1 MVTGTN
7 PPPAPGDVGRR
18 IKHRREELGL
28 SIEEVAR
35 RAGMDPGYLEYV
47 ESQPARVT
55 HPTLDRLAV
64 ALETATAILLG
75 AGIDLPPGQAGPARS
90 GAELETLTPAEGRA
104 LLAPGGVGRIVFYDA
119 RGPVALPVNYR
130 MRGDDIVF
138 RTSAISSV
146 RAASYG
152 QRVSFEVDRIDDAM
166 RQGWSVLITGNAH
179 EVRDADELR
188 ELQQLGI
195 EPWAGDE
202 RPVYM
207 RIKPRTMSGRR
218 IRVTGQERG
227 SGKS

>member
-1 MVTGTN
+1 MWAASCSTT
-7 PPPAPGDVGRR
+7 
-18 IKHRREELGL
+18 
-28 SIEEVAR
+28 
-35 RAGMDPGYLEYV
+35 
-47 ESQPARVT
+47 
-55 HPTLDRLAV
+55 LAV
-64 ALETATAILLG
+64 
-75 AGIDLPPGQAGPARS
+75 PSR
-90 GAELETLTPAEGRA
+90 
-104 LLAPGGVGRIVFYDA
+104 F
-119 RGPVALPVNYR
+119 PVNYQ

-166 RQGWSVLITGNAH
+166 RQGWSVLVTGNAH

-207 RIKPRTMSGRR
+207 RIKPGTMSGRR

>member
-1 MVTGTN
+1 
-7 PPPAPGDVGRR
+7 
-18 IKHRREELGL
+18 
-28 SIEEVAR
+28 
-35 RAGMDPGYLEYV
+35 
-47 ESQPARVT
+47 
-55 HPTLDRLAV
+55 
-64 ALETATAILLG
+64 
-75 AGIDLPPGQAGPARS
+75 
-90 GAELETLTPAEGRA
+90 
-104 LLAPGGVGRIVFYDA
+104 
-119 RGPVALPVNYR
+119 

-166 RQGWSVLITGNAH
+166 RQGWSVLVTGNAH

-202 RPVYM
+202 RPVDM
-207 RIKPRTMSGRR
+207 RIEPRTMSGRR